1 MRKTLKFV
9 ALIGALSI
17 APALAQGTH
26 HQGASQ
32 GTHHG
37 GHMMNSKDAAK
48 DMSPSSEAYRKANE
62 AMHKDMDI
70 TLTGDS
76 DADFVRGMIP
86 HHRGAVDMAMIVL
99 KYGKDP
105 EIKKLAT
112 EIVEA
117 QEKEIAFMEKWL
129 KTNGK

>member
-1 MRKTLKFV
+1 MKKSLS
-9 ALIGALSI
+9 LILVMGILSTSN
-17 APALAQGTH
+17 ALAQGTP
-26 HQGASQ
+26 
-32 GTHHG
+32 HHG
-37 GHMMNSKDAAK
+37 GHHNKTSSEDTAK

-62 AMHKDMDI
+62 TMHKDMNI
-70 TLTGDS
+70 ALTGDS

-86 HHRGAVDMAMIVL
+86 HHKGAVDMATIVL

-105 EIKKLAT
+105 EIRKLAT

-117 QEKEIAFMEKWL
+117 QEKEMAFMKKWL